1 MNPLAIVSIRDA
13 EGGFELKSGK
23 RGGSLCR
30 FRCKRQLMSSAEKQ
44 TLVMLVKVSQV
55 ATVGLWGHMMG

>member
-1 MNPLAIVSIRDA
+1 
-13 EGGFELKSGK
+13 
-23 RGGSLCR
+23 
-30 FRCKRQLMSSAEKQ
+30 MSSAEKQ